1 MDAFLGWFFEFMNY
15 MLRGVI
21 RFFVGI
27 YEGIVQTFNVVKYIE
42 IFRSYYQQFKFLD
55 WFFAILAIILI
66 TAVWLTVILL
76 IILGIKRI
84 INIRK
89 NTVTQES
96 IFEEITDL
104 HREILR
110 LNDEKDRILSLKI
123 SQAGISAKDLAKELT
138 DIAEKSREK
147 VSQMDEF
154 GMATTD
160 STGDI
165 SVSSDQQQPEVMIE
179 SRFSKLIEVD
189 QKYIYYTPQEYA
201 TGFSLEQ
208 LCKDFRNFA
217 CSKMKLYYELEMM
230 RILISSMASTKLIVL
245 QGISGTGKT
254 SLPYCFGKFIK
265 NDVTMASVQPSWRD
279 RTELFGYFNEFT
291 KKFNETE
298 VLRRIYEA
306 SYNDDINMIVLDEMN
321 IARIEYY
328 FAEMLSVLE
337 MPDPEQWQ
345 LELVPSSW
353 TSDPRN
359 LVGGKLRIPEN
370 IWYLGTANNDDS
382 TFAVSDKV
390 YDRAFTINF
399 ESKGQPFDAP
409 VTEARPISFSY
420 LEELYSDAWERY
432 PVSKENLDK
441 IAKLDLYIIQKF
453 RIAFGNRIMKQ
464 LHEFVPVYVACGGKE
479 IDGIDYVL
487 YTKVLRKF
495 ESLNLSL
502 IRDDLK
508 EFVNYLNRSFGR
520 NNMNKCKKYL
530 ELLQRMY

>member
-1 MDAFLGWFFEFMNY
+1 MDAFLGWFFEFMNF
-15 MLRGVI
+15 MLQGVI

-27 YEGIVQTFNVVKYIE
+27 FEGIVQTFNVVRYIE
-42 IFRSYYQQFKFLD
+42 IFRSHYQQFKFLD
-55 WFFAILAIILI
+55 WVFSILAIILI
-66 TAVWLTVILL
+66 LAVWLTIILL
-76 IILGIKRI
+76 VVFAIRRI
-84 INIRK
+84 IRLRK
-89 NTVTQES
+89 NTITQES

-104 HREILR
+104 HKEILR
-110 LNDEKDRILSLKI
+110 LNDEKDRILSLKV
-123 SQAGISAKDLAKELT
+123 SQAGISAKELAKELS
-138 DIAEKSREK
+138 DITEKSYEK
-147 VSQMDEF
+147 INQMEGVSIPDMEAAEDYAKSQ
-154 GMATTD
+154 A
-160 STGDI
+160 
-165 SVSSDQQQPEVMIE
+165 PAAAEVVVE

-189 QKYIYYTPQEYA
+189 QKYTYYTPLEYYS
-201 TGFSLEQ
+201 GFTLEQ
-208 LCKDFRNFA
+208 LCQDFRNFA
-217 CSKMKLYYELEMM
+217 CSKMNLYYELEMM
-230 RILISSMASTKLIVL
+230 RILIASMASTKLILL

-265 NDVTMASVQPSWRD
+265 NDATMASVQPSWRD

-298 VLRRIYEA
+298 VLRRIYES

-321 IARIEYY
+321 IARVEYY

-337 MPDPEQWQ
+337 MPDPEQWK

-359 LVGGKLRIPEN
+359 LVGGRLKIPEN

-409 VTEARPISFSY
+409 MTEARPISFSY
-420 LEELYSDAWERY
+420 LEELYSDAWEKY

-441 IAKLDLYIIQKF
+441 IAKLDIYIIQKF

-464 LHEFVPVYVACGGKE
+464 LYEFVPVYVACGGSE
-479 IDGIDYVL
+479 INGIDYVL
-487 YTKVLRKF
+487 YTKVFRKF

-502 IRDDLK
+502 IREDLK
-508 EFVNYLNRSFGR
+508 ELIAYLSKSFGKSNMNECKNYLER
-520 NNMNKCKKYL
+520 
-530 ELLQRMY
+530 LQRMY

>member
-27 YEGIVQTFNVVKYIE
+27 YEGIVQTFNIVKYIE

-55 WFFAILAIILI
+55 WFFAILAIILVI
-66 TAVWLTVILL
+66 AVWLTIILL

-154 GMATTD
+154 GTATTD

-165 SVSSDQQQPEVMIE
+165 SVSSDQQPEVMME

-189 QKYIYYTPQEYA
+189 QKYTYYTPQEYT
-201 TGFSLEQ
+201 TGFTLEQ
-208 LCKDFRNFA
+208 LCNDFRNFA

-230 RILISSMASTKLIVL
+230 RVLISSMASTKLIVL

-254 SLPYCFGKFIK
+254 SLPYCFGKFSQ
-265 NDVTMASVQPSWRD
+265 ND
-279 RTELFGYFNEFT
+279 
-291 KKFNETE
+291 
-298 VLRRIYEA
+298 
-306 SYNDDINMIVLDEMN
+306 
-321 IARIEYY
+321 
-328 FAEMLSVLE
+328 
-337 MPDPEQWQ
+337 
-345 LELVPSSW
+345 
-353 TSDPRN
+353 
-359 LVGGKLRIPEN
+359 
-370 IWYLGTANNDDS
+370 
-382 TFAVSDKV
+382 
-390 YDRAFTINF
+390 
-399 ESKGQPFDAP
+399 
-409 VTEARPISFSY
+409 
-420 LEELYSDAWERY
+420 
-432 PVSKENLDK
+432 
-441 IAKLDLYIIQKF
+441 
-453 RIAFGNRIMKQ
+453 
-464 LHEFVPVYVACGGKE
+464 H
-479 IDGIDYVL
+479 DGIGSAFL
-487 YTKVLRKF
+487 ERQ
-495 ESLNLSL
+495 
-502 IRDDLK
+502 
-508 EFVNYLNRSFGR
+508 NRTVRIF
-520 NNMNKCKKYL
+520 
-530 ELLQRMY
+530 Q

>member
-1 MDAFLGWFFEFMNY
+1 MDAFLGWFFEFMNF
-15 MLRGVI
+15 MLQGVI

-27 YEGIVQTFNVVKYIE
+27 FEGIIQTFNVVRYIE
-42 IFRSYYQQFKFLD
+42 IFRNHYQQFKFID
-55 WFFAILAIILI
+55 WVFSILAIILML
-66 TAVWLTVILL
+66 AVWLTIILL
-76 IILGIKRI
+76 IVFSIRRI
-84 INIRK
+84 IRLRK

-104 HREILR
+104 HKEILR
-110 LNDEKDRILSLKI
+110 LNDEKDRILSLKV
-123 SQAGISAKDLAKELT
+123 SQAGISAKELAKELS
-138 DIAEKSREK
+138 DITEKSYEK
-147 VSQMDEF
+147 INQMDGVNIPDME
-154 GMATTD
+154 AAD
-160 STGDI
+160 DYAKSQI
-165 SVSSDQQQPEVMIE
+165 PPAPEVVIE

-189 QKYIYYTPQEYA
+189 QKYTYYAPQEYSS
-201 TGFSLEQ
+201 GFTLEQ
-208 LCKDFRNFA
+208 LCQDFRNFA
-217 CSKMKLYYELEMM
+217 CSKMNLYYEIEMM
-230 RILISSMASTKLIVL
+230 RILISSMASTKLILL

-254 SLPYCFGKFIK
+254 SLPYCFGKFLK
-265 NDVTMASVQPSWRD
+265 NDATMASVQPSWRD

-298 VLRRIYEA
+298 VLKRIYESA
-306 SYNDDINMIVLDEMN
+306 YNDDINMIVLDEMN
-321 IARIEYY
+321 IARVEYY

-337 MPDPEQWQ
+337 MPDSDQWK

-353 TSDPRN
+353 PSDPRN
-359 LVGGKLRIPEN
+359 LADGKLKIPEN

-420 LEELYSDAWERY
+420 LEELYSDAWEKY
-432 PVSKENLDK
+432 PVTKDNLDK
-441 IAKLDLYIIQKF
+441 IAKLDIYIIQKF

-464 LHEFVPVYVACGGKE
+464 LYEFVPVYVACGGSE

-487 YTKVLRKF
+487 YTKVFRKF

-502 IRDDLK
+502 IREDLK
-508 EFVNYLNRSFGR
+508 ELITYLSKSFGKTS
-520 NNMNKCKKYL
+520 MNECKKYL
-530 ELLQRMY
+530 ERLQRTY